1 LGISRLK
8 EALKPAIRE
17 IHPAKI
23 PQSKDCH
30 NRDELKR
37 KMNSCVKVIHNGFA
51 FAFLKVYICIR
62 GKSEKAFPFSFTQIE
77 RKRKHKEKASKT
89 TDFIM
94 YSASFLLIKQ
104 VMLQANLIGNR
115 LQNE

>member
-1 LGISRLK
+1 MGISQLK

-17 IHPAKI
+17 IHPANI
-23 PQSKDCH
+23 PQNKDCH

-51 FAFLKVYICIR
+51 FAFLKVYICIK
-62 GKSEKAFPFSFTQIE
+62 GKSFQTFPFSFTQIE